1 MSSPIKPPGSV
12 PTDAVGSAEIDEAS
26 PKEAS
31 TADVSA
37 TASAAWKAQVDA
49 VESTAT
55 SEIDLGDTGP
65 AEEIIDRLVAEA
77 LAAPDVAAL
86 NTAERAELEADLRTN
101 LAHDP
106 TLRALSE
113 DMHRGT

>member
-1 MSSPIKPPGSV
+1 MNSPIKPPGSV
-12 PTDAVGSAEIDEAS
+12 PTDAVGSAEIDEAA

-31 TADVSA
+31 TADVSP
-37 TASAAWKAQVDA
+37 AAAADWKAQVDA
-49 VESTAT
+49 VESAAS
-55 SEIDLGDTGP
+55 SEIDVGDPAP
-65 AEEIIDRLVAEA
+65 AEQLIDRLVADA
-77 LAAPDVAAL
+77 LAAPDVATL
-86 NTAERAELEADLRTN
+86 NAAERAQLEADLRTN